1 MENRATK
8 VASCGSFRRKAG
20 IQWTLRGRREG
31 PGEHPPG
38 VPAIAGK
45 TRVDEDTAVPQIP
58 ASLNPLRHSRL
69 RSRHGFSAS

>member
-45 TRVDEDTAVPQIP
+45 TRVDEDTAVP
-58 ASLNPLRHSRL
+58 
-69 RSRHGFSAS
+69 